1 MNIFLFS
8 NNLFKIFI
16 CIFLFINFKYS
27 VDKDVLL
34 KIVFLRLVFDWL
46 FSLLKCFFFNF
57 VMMIILINVLFFI
70 NFDKK

>member
-34 KIVFLRLVFDWL
+34 KIVFLRLVFDWF